1 MYHKTRSTN
10 DKSIREKIKA
20 LERQIKGFIMSKEIA
35 KVIKENNV
43 NEKDIKKIVD
53 IYMSI
58 KESVVTLENFMEAYK
73 KL

>member
-1 MYHKTRSTN
+1 
-10 DKSIREKIKA
+10 
-20 LERQIKGFIMSKEIA
+20 MSKEIA

>member
-1 MYHKTRSTN
+1 
-10 DKSIREKIKA
+10 
-20 LERQIKGFIMSKEIA
+20 MSKEIA

-53 IYMSI
+53 IYKSI

>member
-1 MYHKTRSTN
+1 MSEEIT
-10 DKSIREKIKA
+10 KI
-20 LERQIKGFIMSKEIA
+20 
-35 KVIKENNV
+35 IKENNI
-43 NEKDIKKIVD
+43 NEKDIKKIVE

>member
-1 MYHKTRSTN
+1 MINLS
-10 DKSIREKIKA
+10 REKIKA
-20 LERQIKGFIMSKEIA
+20 LEWQIKGFIMSKEIA